1 MKANL
6 HTNEMAEIIYF
17 YRKDEILAEYV
28 MLYDRASSGLF
39 WVDWQFAFVII
50 SADKA
55 TSNKHTL

>member
-1 MKANL
+1 
-6 HTNEMAEIIYF
+6 MAEIIYF